1 MTTTDDVTPIRI
13 SGPAGLLAVVPSM
26 LGFHPTNSLVLMC
39 ISGGRRRVGPVA
51 RVDLAKGH
59 DHAMAEQLTNHARRH
74 ADEVVV
80 ISYQT
85 SRRRP
90 PMLDDL
96 LSALARAGI
105 DVMDAMVVRGGR
117 VRPALNAAMERAHPG
132 VPVPDASDPQVREL
146 AAASALAGRSVL
158 SDRDELRRSI
168 AGPRGARLVR
178 AQRHIEEAAAGRL
191 PADWATDGRPV
202 AHHPAAD
209 PTPEPVDQ
217 GEPVDQP
224 EPAGQQEYVLRVG
237 SLPDE
242 VDHLV
247 EMALR
252 QVGATGEVTVEVAT
266 ALAVMLTDAGVRDAV
281 LIRAVAEID
290 LPWLPMLIGSAT
302 WTPDYLAAPL
312 CSVLAMVAYRHGDG
326 ALAQIAVDR
335 CLAAEPKHSLAH
347 LMIAI
352 MAAGVRP
359 EELERIARAGLDPA
373 EPDSNDLDFR
383 LTAWNVPDHSMDDDL
398 MDDDAWGDG
407 AWGDGDD
414 PDWVDR
420 RYDDRDGNPA
430 RPFWE

>member
-59 DHAMAEQLTNHARRH
+59 DHAMAEHLTNHARNH

-80 ISYQT
+80 ISYQN

-96 LSALARAGI
+96 LAALARAGI

-132 VPVPDASDPQVREL
+132 VPVPDANDPQVREL
-146 AAASALAGRSVL
+146 AAAGALAGRSVL
-158 SDRDELRRSI
+158 SDRDQLRRSI
-168 AGPRGARLVR
+168 AGPRGDRLAQ
-178 AQRHIEEAAAGRL
+178 AQRHIDEAAGGRFPTGDERL
-191 PADWATDGRPV
+191 PPDGT
-202 AHHPAAD
+202 AAGGSSAD
-209 PTPEPVDQ
+209 PLPSADH
-217 GEPVDQP
+217 
-224 EPAGQQEYVLRVG
+224 QEHVLRVG
-237 SLPDE
+237 PIPDD
-242 VDHLV
+242 VDDLL
-247 EMALR
+247 ERAFL
-252 QVGATGEVTVEVAT
+252 QVGSTGGVGVEVAT
-266 ALAVMLTDAGVRDAV
+266 AIAVVLTDALVRDAV

-290 LPWLPMLIGSAT
+290 RPWLPMLIASAT
-302 WTPDYLAAPL
+302 WTPDYLAPPL

-335 CLAAEPKHSLAH
+335 CLAAEPRHSLAH

-359 EELERIARAGLDPA
+359 EELERIARAGLDPDEA
-373 EPDSNDLDFR
+373 D
-383 LTAWNVPDHSMDDDL
+383 DDDL
-398 MDDDAWGDG
+398 GFQLTECDDLDGDRMDDDAWGEDEDLDWADRG
-407 AWGDGDD
+407 YGD
-414 PDWVDR
+414 PDQD
-420 RYDDRDGNPA
+420 A
-430 RPFWE
+430 QRPFWG